1 RRRLP
6 DDHGLLPARRLVV
19 RPQSAFG
26 RALPRAVRRGDGP
39 VADAEVPR
47 GAADPGTGFHA
58 VRALVRAVRALVRA
72 VLGAGGDAVRR
83 ARAGAGDH
91 AGGLA
96 LAHAAREAVAEPAA
110 RDGPRAGPGGLG
122 LVGRPGGLAGDLGE
136 QLQRPLQ
143 VVVGGR
149 GGGLPPLALGER
161 GTQEPGGDLGRERGG
176 VLRR

>member
-1 RRRLP
+1 Y
-6 DDHGLLPARRLVV
+6 HGLLPARRLVV
-19 RPQSAFG
+19 RPQPAFG

-47 GAADPGTGFHA
+47 GAADPGTGLHA
-58 VRALVRAVRALVRA
+58 VRALVRALVRA

-110 RDGPRAGPGGLG
+110 RD
-122 LVGRPGGLAGDLGE
+122 
-136 QLQRPLQ
+136 
-143 VVVGGR
+143 
-149 GGGLPPLALGER
+149 
-161 GTQEPGGDLGRERGG
+161 
-176 VLRR
+176 